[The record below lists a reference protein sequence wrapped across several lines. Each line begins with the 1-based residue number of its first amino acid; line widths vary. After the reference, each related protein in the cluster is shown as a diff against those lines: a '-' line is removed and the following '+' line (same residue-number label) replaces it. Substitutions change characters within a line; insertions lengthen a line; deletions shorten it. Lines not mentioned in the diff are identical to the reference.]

1 MAHHISFLGSL
12 TEQRHQDW
20 MFEDHSIRLES
31 PGNIV
36 TLGGLQTEVSNG
48 LALHPPEPWSE
59 SRGASW
65 NYMNTG
71 LKNILKV
78 MIGFL
83 PAFMTFFLTKDWWVL
98 AYLGAFIWFGITGF
112 RNVLQALLGGGGFRR
127 SPLLRWND
135 IVSWDRVT
143 DSLLYTGFS
152 VPLLDYVVKTLLL
165 DRGLGITA
173 AANPWGLYAAIALA
187 NGLYISAHNVFRGL
201 PRAAVFGN
209 FFRTVLSIPI
219 AYGLNGLAA
228 ELLILG
234 GVAGVELI
242 LQNWAAIISKLASDL
257 VAGIIEGTVDR
268 YQNISMRWRDYGIK
282 LSQLFDLYAQL
293 ELRFPERTALELLRS
308 AESSENKWTD
318 EIREL
323 RRINI
328 INALDL
334 LYFWMYQPRARTAF
348 KGLLRTMSAEERQIL
363 LSSQSVLREVREISL
378 IFVDGLVGKNFSRAL
393 SFYLDRSQEYLEA
406 LERWNNGAPV
416 SQAA

>member
-1 MAHHISFLGSL
+1 MDSGKKSSSL
-12 TEQRHQDW
+12 P
-20 MFEDHSIRLES
+20 L
-31 PGNIV
+31 
-36 TLGGLQTEVSNG
+36 
-48 LALHPPEPWSE
+48 PPEKEAPIYIISIVV
-59 SRGASW
+59 G
-65 NYMNTG
+65 
-71 LKNILKV
+71 LKV
-78 MIGFL
+78 MIGFI

-98 AYLGAFIWFGITGF
+98 AYLGAFIWFGITGL

-152 VPLLDYVVKTLLL
+152 VPLLDYVVKTVLL
-165 DRGLGITA
+165 DRGLGITTA
-173 AANPWGLYAAIALA
+173 TNPWALYAAIALA

-234 GVAGVELI
+234 GVTGVVLI

-257 VAGIIEGTVDR
+257 VAGMIEGTVDR

-282 LSQLFDLYAQL
+282 LSQIFDLYAQL

-308 AESSENKWTD
+308 ADSSESKWTD

-406 LERWNNGAPV
+406 LERWNHCAPV